1 MILYPDLG
9 AYEKW
14 NTKAAEIQR
23 LFCCNVFISK
33 LLEDIAMPIDKI
45 KGLDVADFTIDHLN
59 KQMKIKL

>member
-23 LFCCNVFISK
+23 LFCCNIFISK
-33 LLEDIAMPIDKI
+33 LLDDIAISNDKTN
-45 KGLDVADFTIDHLN
+45 GLDVSDFII
-59 KQMKIKL
+59 KIICN

>member
-23 LFCCNVFISK
+23 LFCCNIFIST
-33 LLEDIAMPIDKI
+33 LLDDIAISNDKTN
-45 KGLDVADFTIDHLN
+45 GLDVADFMI
-59 KQMKIKL
+59 KIICN